1 MKVMKTLIFILL
13 FSAMKL
19 GACADSFYS
28 TFIKDYHYDFLPPA
42 QEENPLYDLS
52 TMVQSYDDRMQFFR
66 KKSRELNVQEW
77 ERYFKK
83 SLTSHEVDFLFY
95 DGKDTLSKRY
105 KKFSKKINNGA
116 FKKYIKYVEKQQ
128 ENVAL
133 YRDEAD
139 NKNEALITLGREAL
153 NSETDSFLKLRYL
166 FLTMRLNHYSGK
178 YAETLALYKE
188 HYPALKNVNS
198 IVIEWIDAL
207 RAGALQHLGKDVESN
222 LLYAEILK
230 NNKTNAYLG
239 YYDFRVTSDT
249 QWKNLLSEA
258 KSDEQRALFY
268 FLRALKWDG
277 SELREHQAI
286 SEVAPYSIWFK
297 RLSYMIVQD
306 LQKQLYDYEL
316 SNKDKYAKNAHKA
329 YIEEKEYFF
338 KTLSSLKEPSFFSHY
353 SKLYL
358 DVLEHKALKEK
369 DVMVLKK
376 MANAKEKVFVETLV
390 YLNEITQLT
399 TIDTKSQEKVFVNFE
414 KILTKL
420 STKQGY
426 SLFAYT
432 AHHMEKLYPESSVEK
447 MLSRLYS
454 ATPNAYIESI
464 TRNVD
469 GFKADAF
476 ESYIENKNRSTYE
489 TKLFK
494 KAMKSLEKNDIAKVL
509 AILNTK
515 EGNFKT
521 ADKYLKQTPS
531 LNRTT
536 PYNPFNVSLAGDNR
550 KIKGQGYTQKQFVQT
565 MLKIGVSI
573 EKNPTSAMDHFLY
586 ANGLYNSTWFG
597 NFPMSGLLYRNT
609 TYIEEDEI
617 NQMKEQFKK
626 IDKEYNLALKYAQ
639 KKEFKAKIAYQ
650 LLKVK
655 SNLLVLN
662 QLEEDNYFDFTYY
675 KTKQT
680 FLAKHFSKDVAT
692 YIATH
697 GQTKYGREIIK
708 SCITFKSFK

>member
-1 MKVMKTLIFILL
+1 MKVIKTLIFILL
-13 FSAMKL
+13 FSAIKL
-19 GACADSFYS
+19 SACAGSFYS
-28 TFIKDYHYDFLPPA
+28 TFIKDYHYDFLPPT
-42 QEENPLYDLS
+42 QEKNPLYDLS
-52 TMVQSYDDRMQFFR
+52 TMVQSYDDRMHFFR
-66 KKSRELNVQEW
+66 KKSRELNIQEW
-77 ERYFKK
+77 ELYFKK
-83 SLTSHEVDFLFY
+83 SLTSDEVDFLFY

-116 FKKYIKYVEKQQ
+116 FKKYIKYVEKQ
-128 ENVAL
+128 EKNVAL
-133 YRDEAD
+133 YGDKAKIKNKTLIALGHEAI
-139 NKNEALITLGREAL
+139 K
-153 NSETDSFLKLRYL
+153 SETDSFLKLRYL

-178 YAETLALYKE
+178 YEETLSLYDK
-188 HYPALKNVNS
+188 YYSDLKNVNS
-198 IVIEWIDAL
+198 IVVEWIDAL

-239 YYDFRVTSDT
+239 YYDFKVTNDT
-249 QWKNLLSEA
+249 QWKNLLKEV

-286 SEVAPYSIWFK
+286 SEVAPSSIWFK

-306 LQKQLYDYEL
+306 LQKKLYDYEL
-316 SNKDKYAKNAHKA
+316 SNKDKYAKNAYKA
-329 YIEEKEYFF
+329 YIEEKKYFF
-338 KTLSSLKEPSFFSHY
+338 KTLSSLKEPSFFARY
-353 SKLYL
+353 SMLYL
-358 DVLEHKALKEK
+358 DVLEHKALKEN
-369 DVMVLKK
+369 DLTILKK
-376 MANAKEKVFVETLV
+376 MAKTKEKIFVETLV

-399 TIDTKSQEKVFVNFE
+399 TVDKKSQEKVFVNFE
-414 KILTKL
+414 KLLTKL
-420 STKQGY
+420 PTKQGY

-432 AHHMEKLYPESSVEK
+432 AHHMEKLYPEASVEK

-454 ATPNAYIESI
+454 VTPNAYIESI

-469 GFKADAF
+469 ALKADSF
-476 ESYIENKNRSTYE
+476 ESYIENKHRSTYE
-489 TKLFK
+489 TKLFTK
-494 KAMKSLEKNDIAKVL
+494 SMKSLEKNDIAKIL
-509 AILNTK
+509 AILNIK

-521 ADKYLKQTPS
+521 ANKYLKQIPT
-531 LNRTT
+531 LNRKTG
-536 PYNPFNVSLAGDNR
+536 YNPFNVSLAGDNR
-550 KIKGQGYTQKQFVQT
+550 KIKGQGYTQKQFVET
-565 MLKIGVSI
+565 MLKIGMSI
-573 EKNPTSAMDHFLY
+573 ETHPTSAMDHFLY

-609 TYIEEDEI
+609 TYIEENEI

-626 IDKEYNLALKYAQ
+626 IDKEYNLALKYAH

-655 SNLLVLN
+655 SNILVLN
-662 QLEEDNYFDFTYY
+662 ELQKDNYFDFTYY
-675 KTKQT
+675 ETKQI
-680 FLAKHFSKDVAT
+680 FLSKHFSKDVAT